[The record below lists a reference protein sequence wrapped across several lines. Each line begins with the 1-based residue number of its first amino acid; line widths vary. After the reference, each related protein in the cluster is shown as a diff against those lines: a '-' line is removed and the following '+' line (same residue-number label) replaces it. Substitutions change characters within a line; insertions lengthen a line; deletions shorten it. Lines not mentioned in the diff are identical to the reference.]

1 MSQVQTAFFDS
12 QPFGSPMAK
21 YAARYM
27 QTFFRKKTKQG
38 LTYFL
43 HSGLEKIPQP
53 KIDHKIGEHMG
64 ILLSPIKWISTCK
77 TKDIEKHRQFL
88 KDKAKEEMDIIQDF
102 DVFLD
107 GEMISEHA
115 VRAIS
120 DYFEFENY
128 TGIVDGYWLFIRPYH
143 LSLGNHHINAY
154 ASCRAGEVV
163 RPSQFNIDIV
173 R

>member
-1 MSQVQTAFFDS
+1 MAVVQTSFFDS
-12 QPFGSPMAK
+12 QPFGNPMSV

-27 QTFFRKKTKQG
+27 QTFFAKETAKGNTH
-38 LTYFL
+38 YL

-53 KIDHKIGEHMG
+53 KVDHRIGEHMG

-77 TKDIEKHRQFL
+77 TKDIEKYRQFL
-88 KDKAKEEMDIIQDF
+88 KEKAKEEMDIIQDF

-120 DYFEFENY
+120 DFFEFDKY
-128 TGIVDGYWLFIRPYH
+128 TGIVDGYWIFIRPYH
-143 LSLGNHHINAY
+143 LELGRHHINAY

-163 RPSQFNIDIV
+163 RPSQFNLDIV